1 MDTFRMLG
9 LKKVLLLK
17 DEDIKAVFSRLK
29 RIKNKIPPKS
39 IEFFSKY
46 GIDTT
51 NISSKDEL
59 NGYLSY
65 LGVMYYYKKEKSLY
79 RRIKCLIRSLKR

>member
-9 LKKVLLLK
+9 
-17 DEDIKAVFSRLK
+17 LK